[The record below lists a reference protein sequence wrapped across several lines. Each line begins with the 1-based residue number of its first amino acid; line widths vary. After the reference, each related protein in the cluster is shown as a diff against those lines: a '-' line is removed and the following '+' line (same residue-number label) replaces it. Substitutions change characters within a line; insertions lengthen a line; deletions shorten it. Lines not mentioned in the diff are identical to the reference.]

1 MKTEKAMRY
10 IVTYVAV
17 IAVTGLILSAPSS
30 ARQGL
35 MWKGSGGW
43 GMGSSYNRMYD
54 SKTVESI
61 RGEVAGVDTIT
72 PAKGMSTGVHLTL
85 KTVKETVSV
94 HLGPAWYIE
103 NQDIKIELKDVVEIT
118 GSRITFEGKPA
129 ILAAV
134 VKKGDEILR
143 LRDGSGIPVWSGWR
157 KG

>member
-1 MKTEKAMRY
+1 MRS
-10 IVTYVAV
+10 IVANVAV
-17 IAVTGLILSAPSS
+17 IAITGMILTGPLF

-54 SKTVESI
+54 SKTVETV
-61 RGEVAGVDTIT
+61 RGEVVSVETIT
-72 PAKGMSTGVHLTL
+72 PVKGMSYGIHLTL
-85 KTVKETVSV
+85 KTGTETVSV

-103 NQDIKIELKDVVEIT
+103 NQDIKIEPKDAVEIT

-134 VKKGDEILR
+134 IKKNDEMLR
-143 LRDGSGIPVWSGWR
+143 LRDESGIPVWSGWR
-157 KG
+157 KR